1 MKFLAIGV
9 ACLVVVFL
17 VAGCSTT
24 SPIERKNPSRN
35 DSGDGFPSKG
45 FDVSEVKDFIEFCVD
60 LNSQDDR
67 LAPGYSPI
75 FDPKPTPDWRV
86 TADSRKRVMEAIV
99 SGKIKSGKHRDK
111 DDEDCQVPTT
121 DAVGLEKDPRCNG
134 FGPFQN
140 AWVLYQNQKQ
150 PNTYALAIRGTV
162 VSSKPTVIEDMLA
175 STVSA
180 VDGIKIGGT
189 PVRFASLSSAEVH
202 AGFAYATFSTLFD
215 KDFGA
220 FKELEKLPEGS
231 KLYIVGHSQ
240 GAAMATLTHAML
252 HYGMEDSLGN
262 KLHAGRYKLKSYG
275 FAQAKP
281 GNADFANE
289 FMAIT
294 YKYGNGVAINN
305 DLDPIPKVPFS
316 FESGSDWVYGISG
329 KGFWISAIHSAAG
342 AGKSIRSWFS
352 SAVEKNIDEYVKTE
366 NFYLFDGKKLETK
379 RSGSSLNYASA
390 GMVVPLHGEIVEKKG
405 DEFYQHH
412 ATTYRG
418 LLFP

>member
-1 MKFLAIGV
+1 MKLLAVGFV
-9 ACLVVVFL
+9 CLVVVFL

-24 SPIERKNPSRN
+24 APIERKNPSRN
-35 DSGDGFPSKG
+35 ESGDGFPSG
-45 FDVSEVKDFIEFCVD
+45 FDASEVKNFIEFCVD

-67 LAPGYSPI
+67 LDPKHDPI
-75 FDPKPTPDWRV
+75 FNPKPTPDWLPLV
-86 TADSRKRVMEAIV
+86 DSRKMVAQAIV
-99 SGKIKSGKHRDK
+99 SGKIKSGKHGDA
-111 DDEDCQVPTT
+111 DDEDCHADRTN
-121 DAVGLEKDPRCNG
+121 EKAIENDPRCNG

-140 AWVLYQNQKQ
+140 AWVLYQNDKQ

-162 VSSKPTVIEDMLA
+162 VSNAPTVVEDMLA
-175 STVSA
+175 STISA
-180 VDGIKIGGT
+180 VDGLKIGGT

-215 KDFGA
+215 TDFGA
-220 FKELEKLPEGS
+220 FKVLEKLPEGS
-231 KLYIVGHSQ
+231 RLYIVGHSQ
-240 GAAMATLTHAML
+240 GAAMATLTHALL
-252 HYGMEDSLGN
+252 HYGMDDNLGA
-262 KLHAGRYKLKSYG
+262 KLHPGRFKLKSYG

-289 FMAIT
+289 FMYIT
-294 YKYGNGVAINN
+294 YRHGNGVAINN

-316 FESGSDWVYGISG
+316 FESSSDWVYGISG
-329 KGFWISAIHSAAG
+329 KGFWISAIHGAASAG
-342 AGKSIRSWFS
+342 RSVRSWFS

-390 GMVVPLHGEIVEKKG
+390 GIVVPLHGEIVEKKG

-412 ATTYRG
+412 ATTYRR